1 MSGKCFILFAYVL
14 YVGVFKIVDAQHG
27 QPIKRARNP
36 HISTTSFTR
45 SPAIPDRKTCG
56 FQDPHFQYAVGDP
69 TESRLPIGKMPRLRV
84 VGGIETSLEEHPWM
98 ALLGYKNRSGA
109 FNWKCGGTLISQRYV
124 LTAAHCVTGS
134 IEDVYGKLTY
144 VKLGVHNSTTL
155 ISCDIHR
162 DCNEK
167 TVIRGI
173 ESFSFHKNYDKT
185 KAATPNDI
193 AVIRLN
199 QTVEYSTYI
208 RPICLAEPYE
218 ESKINDRLTTV
229 GWGKTENGECSQ
241 VKLKVDVPLRTNQYC
256 TEQYIKKLLIIIL
269 SDSQICAGG
278 EQGRDTCDGKA
289 NILR

>member
-199 QTVEYSTYI
+199 QTVEYSSDGGGPLLRLTDNGKQWYQEGI
-208 RPICLAEPYE
+208 IIGGVSDCLAGLPGIYTKV
-218 ESKINDRLTTV
+218 SRFLSWIH
-229 GWGKTENGECSQ
+229 SH
-241 VKLKVDVPLRTNQYC
+241 VK
-256 TEQYIKKLLIIIL
+256 E
-269 SDSQICAGG
+269 
-278 EQGRDTCDGKA
+278 
-289 NILR
+289 